1 MAEHATGAESW
12 AVDRFT
18 PRRNVIGVVAEQDE
32 ILEALVFETKSS
44 NPCDAGRGAA
54 CTMYSLP
61 DERTEA
67 AKQDAVA
74 IAAPRQP
81 L

>member
-1 MAEHATGAESW
+1 
-12 AVDRFT
+12 
-18 PRRNVIGVVAEQDE
+18 VVAEQDE